1 MFDTLPIII
10 IIVSIII
17 IIFIIVRK
25 FPALAILDVESI
37 PEEKE
42 AKFKEQIRKQL
53 FDRALGRHGGGIAKF
68 WLGIGKKINE
78 YFLAIISNLNKKKRS
93 YLSHKRI
100 SFEQKEKKS
109 KKLLSEIDDYLNQED
124 YEKAE
129 EKAILI
135 LEFDKHNQVAFE
147 KLANIYFLQ
156 KKYDEARE
164 TYSFLLKL
172 IKEKEDQVAQAEI
185 YFSMADISQRNN
197 NLKQAKED
205 LHQALELDNKNP
217 RFLDKLVEL
226 NIESKDKESAID
238 AFARLFEVN
247 PDNKKL
253 SDYKEIIEKL

>member
-1 MFDTLPIII
+1 MFDILPIIL

-17 IIFIIVRK
+17 ILIIIIRK

-42 AKFKEQIRKQL
+42 AKFKKQIKKQL
-53 FDRALGRHGGGIAKF
+53 FDRALGRYSGGVARY
-68 WLGIGKKINE
+68 WLDIGKKINE
-78 YFLAIISNLNKKKRS
+78 FFLAIITNLNKKKRS
-93 YLSHKRI
+93 YLSQKRI

-109 KKLLSEIDDYLNQED
+109 KKLLNEIDEHINQED

-135 LEFDKHNQVAFE
+135 LEFDKHNELAFE

-156 KKYDEARE
+156 KKYEEARE

-172 IKEKEDQVAQAEI
+172 IEEKEDELAKAKI
-185 YFSMADISQRNN
+185 HFTMADISQKNN
-197 NLKQAKED
+197 DLSQTKED
-205 LHQALELDNKNP
+205 LHQALSIDSKNP
-217 RFLDKLVEL
+217 RFLDKLVEI
-226 NIESKDKESAID
+226 NIETKDKEAALD
-238 AFARLFEVN
+238 AFTRLFEVN

-253 SDYKEIIEKL
+253 SKYKEIIENM